1 MGVYSTGIYGI
12 DESTLM
18 MHIETARNRKNA
30 YEKLVEKLQAILDN
44 SVKDIKKILNNEK
57 ESFDK
62 SYISEDGN
70 VKKDI
75 DGDFDD
81 IIDKSNNINDSI
93 KSVIEEA
100 ERRITF
106 YKELISNCQS
116 AMRSAPTN
124 QHVDSSTWAILSD
137 VLPGKSKHEEMIER
151 QAKTRY
157 NIVGS
162 NVKWYVAD

>member
-18 MHIETARNRKNA
+18 MHVETARNRKNA
-30 YEKLVEKLQAILDN
+30 YEQLVEKLQAILDN
-44 SVKDIKKILNNEK
+44 NVKDIKLIVNNQK

-62 SYISEDGN
+62 SYISEEGN

-75 DGDFDD
+75 DVDFDN
-81 IIDKSNNINDSI
+81 IIDQSNNINDSI
-93 KSVIEEA
+93 KSVIEEVG
-100 ERRITF
+100 RRITF

-124 QHVDSSTWAILSD
+124 EYVDSSTLAILCD
-137 VLPGKSKHEEMIER
+137 LLPGKSKHEKMLER

-157 NIVGS
+157 NIEGS
-162 NVKWYVAD
+162 NVNWYVAE